1 MNAIAIKPHTKDINI
16 IEIEMKANTIFSFFN
31 SILTDEIETLQNHLL
46 YTDANA
52 LSQKK
57 PAYFLGEQLLLGDA
71 LIIGKNGLEETDVT
85 IPMQDLQQIINY
97 NVPQFYTDVL
107 HLLADTDINIYRTF
121 QVIQGNEKLAL
132 NLEWVL
138 YTFNIADERTKEYFI
153 NELTKSLQAQEDTEA
168 YIKKM
173 AQLAINA
180 AG

>member
-1 MNAIAIKPHTKDINI
+1 MQAITIKPQIKEINS
-16 IEIEMKANTIFSFFN
+16 IEIEMKANTVFSFFN
-31 SILTDEIETLQNHLL
+31 SILTDEIETLQNHLI

-57 PAYFLGEQLLLGDA
+57 PAYFVGEQLLLGDA
-71 LIIGKNGLEETDVT
+71 FIIGRNGLEETDAY
-85 IPMQDLQQIINY
+85 IPQTELQELLNY
-97 NVPQFYTDVL
+97 DVPQFYQDTLDLLSQSDVNL
-107 HLLADTDINIYRTF
+107 YRNF
-121 QVIQGNEKLAL
+121 DVMQGSEKLSL

-138 YTFNIADERTKEYFI
+138 YTFNIADNRTKEYFI
-153 NELTKSLQAQEDTEA
+153 GELTKSLQAKENTEA

>member
-1 MNAIAIKPHTKDINI
+1 MNAMSIKPQTKDVNI
-16 IEIEMKANTIFSFFN
+16 IEIEMKANTVFTFFN
-31 SILTDEIETLQNHLL
+31 SILTDEIESLQNHLI

-57 PAYFLGEQLLLGDA
+57 SAYFLGEQLLLGNA
-71 LIIGKNGLEETDVT
+71 LIIGRNGLEETDIT
-85 IPMQDLQQIINY
+85 IPLQDLQEIINY

-107 HLLADTDINIYRTF
+107 NLLSKTDINIYRTF
-121 QVIQGNEKLAL
+121 QVMQGSKKLAL

-153 NELTKSLQAQEDTEA
+153 NELTRSLQTDENTEA

-180 AG
+180 AE